1 MKLLFSMYRLVC
13 LRIDIYCSC
22 TQWSTYNLFKV
33 KSVKQ
38 YRSYSPCVLLFCLLS
53 LQMLSQ
59 TMPARQ
65 NRFVLN
71 TDYSRFWQNDS
82 TMYVEISTAIYP
94 SLTILK
100 QDSLGYHGKIDLIIL
115 IQDTSKKVFVHTD
128 RFNIPI
134 NLVDSTSLARTKS
147 MVNNTTY
154 ALGCGSYKV
163 SVYGI
168 DVSNRLRRDSSLF
181 VVDVIRRH
189 DTIALSDIELCS
201 SITESSDQ
209 KDIFYKNSYRVI
221 PNPNC
226 VYGSTTY
233 PLVFTY
239 MEFYNLKMGMTY
251 AVKAQIVDSKGV
263 VKKQRTHLRRFSMP
277 NVVDVTTLNVT
288 SISSG
293 KFDYEIIL
301 SDTLGNEIAKLQRP
315 IFLYNPNVQSTQ
327 ATVLSEGSA
336 VYAGFSFDELAE
348 EFRVAKYV
356 KRSEDDDAFD
366 KLTTVEA
373 RQEFLQ
379 IFWTRVEREE
389 LGRLNLTRSVYLQRV
404 QTANQRYKT
413 FAKEGWR
420 TDQGR
425 VLILYGE
432 PDDIQRFANSSD
444 NKPYETWN
452 YHQIDGGVEFDFID
466 LTGFND
472 YSLVNSTKRDEIKDD
487 SWEQL
492 LKRNN

>member
-1 MKLLFSMYRLVC
+1 MKH
-13 LRIDIYCSC
+13 
-22 TQWSTYNLFKV
+22 
-33 KSVKQ
+33 
-38 YRSYSPCVLLFCLLS
+38 YRSYSHCVLLFCLLN

-59 TMPARQ
+59 TTHAVQ

-71 TDYSRFWQNDS
+71 ADYSRFWQNDS
-82 TMYVEISTAIYP
+82 TMYVEISTAVYP
-94 SLTILK
+94 SLTVLK

-115 IQDTSKKVFVHTD
+115 IQDTTSGVFVHTD

-134 NLVDSTSLARTKS
+134 NLVDSASLARTKS

-163 SVYGI
+163 SVLGV
-168 DVSNRLRRDSSLF
+168 DVFDRLRRDSSLF
-181 VVDVIRRH
+181 WVDIIKRP
-189 DTIALSDIELCS
+189 DTAVLSDIELCS

-209 KDIFYKNSYRVI
+209 KDIFYKNTYRVI

-226 VYGSTTY
+226 VYGSTTF

-239 MEFYNLKMGMTY
+239 MEFYNLKTGMTY
-251 AVKAQIVDSKGV
+251 AIKAQIVDSKGV

-288 SISSG
+288 SIRSG
-293 KFDYEIIL
+293 KFNYEVIL
-301 SDTLGNEIAKLQRP
+301 SDTLGNEIAKSQRP

-327 ATVLSEGSA
+327 ATILSEGSA

-348 EFRVAKYV
+348 EFRIAKYV
-356 KRSEDDDAFD
+356 TRSEDNKAFD

-379 IFWTRVEREE
+379 NIWTRVEKEE

-413 FAKEGWR
+413 YAKEGWR

-425 VLILYGE
+425 VLVLYGE
-432 PDDIQRFANSSD
+432 PDEIQRFTNSSD
-444 NKPYETWN
+444 SKPYEIWN
-452 YHQIDGGVEFDFID
+452 YHQIEGGVEFVFID
-466 LTGFND
+466 LTGFNE
-472 YSLVNSTKRDEIKDD
+472 YCLVHSTKRDELQDA

>member
-1 MKLLFSMYRLVC
+1 M
-13 LRIDIYCSC
+13 
-22 TQWSTYNLFKV
+22 
-33 KSVKQ
+33 KQ
-38 YRSYSPCVLLFCLLS
+38 YRLYCQCVLLFCLLS
-53 LQMLSQ
+53 LQLQAQ
-59 TMPARQ
+59 TTHAAQ

-71 TDYSRFWQNDS
+71 ADYNRFWKNDS
-82 TMYVEISTAIYP
+82 TMYVEISTAVYP
-94 SLTILK
+94 SLTLLK

-115 IQDTSKKVFVHTD
+115 IQDTSSGIFVHTD

-134 NLVDSTSLARTKS
+134 NLIDSTSLTRTKS
-147 MVNNTTY
+147 MVNNMTY

-181 VVDVIRRH
+181 MVDIIKRP
-189 DTIALSDIELCS
+189 DTVALSDIELCS
-201 SITESSDQ
+201 SITESLDQ
-209 KDIFYKNSYRVI
+209 KDIFYKNTYRVI

-226 VYGSTTY
+226 VYGSTTF

-239 MEFYNLKMGMTY
+239 MEFYNLKTGMTY
-251 AVKAQIVDSKGV
+251 AIKAQIVDSKGV
-263 VKKQRTHLRRFSMP
+263 VKKQHTRLRRFSMP

-288 SISSG
+288 SSSSG
-293 KFDYEIIL
+293 KYNYEVVL
-301 SDTLGNEIAKLQRP
+301 SDTLGNEIAKSQRS

-327 ATVLSEGSA
+327 ATILSEGSA

-348 EFRVAKYV
+348 EFRISKYI
-356 KRSEDDDAFD
+356 KQSEDDKAFD

-373 RQEFLQ
+373 RQEFLLK
-379 IFWTRVEREE
+379 FWTRVEKEE

-404 QTANQRYKT
+404 QTANQRYRT
-413 FAKEGWR
+413 YAKEGWR

-425 VLILYGE
+425 VFILYGE
-432 PDDIQRFANSSD
+432 PDDIQRFSNSSD
-444 NKPYETWN
+444 SKPYETWN
-452 YHQIDGGVEFDFID
+452 YHQIEGGVEFDFID
-466 LTGFND
+466 LSGFNE
-472 YSLVNSTKRDEIKDD
+472 YCLVHSTKRDEIKDG

>member
-1 MKLLFSMYRLVC
+1 MKH
-13 LRIDIYCSC
+13 
-22 TQWSTYNLFKV
+22 
-33 KSVKQ
+33 
-38 YRSYSPCVLLFCLLS
+38 YRSYSHCVLLFCLLN

-59 TMPARQ
+59 TTHAVQ

-71 TDYSRFWQNDS
+71 ADYSRFWQNDS
-82 TMYVEISTAIYP
+82 TMYVEISTAVYP
-94 SLTILK
+94 SLTVLK

-115 IQDTSKKVFVHTD
+115 IQDTTSGVFVHTD

-134 NLVDSTSLARTKS
+134 NLVDSASLARTKS

-163 SVYGI
+163 SVLGV
-168 DVSNRLRRDSSLF
+168 DVFDRLRRDSSLF
-181 VVDVIRRH
+181 WVDIIKRP
-189 DTIALSDIELCS
+189 DTAVLSDIELCS

-209 KDIFYKNSYRVI
+209 KDIFYKNTYRVI

-226 VYGSTTY
+226 VYGSTTF

-239 MEFYNLKMGMTY
+239 MEFYNLKTGMTY
-251 AVKAQIVDSKGV
+251 AIKAQIVDSKGV

-288 SISSG
+288 SIRSG
-293 KFDYEIIL
+293 KFNYEVIL
-301 SDTLGNEIAKLQRP
+301 SDTLGNEIAKSQRP

-327 ATVLSEGSA
+327 ATILSEGSA

-348 EFRVAKYV
+348 EFRIAKYV
-356 KRSEDDDAFD
+356 KRSEDNKAFD

-379 IFWTRVEREE
+379 NFWTRVEKEE

-404 QTANQRYKT
+404 QTADQRYKT
-413 FAKEGWR
+413 YAREGWR

-425 VLILYGE
+425 VLVLYGE
-432 PDDIQRFANSSD
+432 PDEIQRFTNSSD
-444 NKPYETWN
+444 SKPYEIWN
-452 YHQIDGGVEFDFID
+452 YHQIEGGVEFVFID
-466 LTGFND
+466 LTGFNE
-472 YSLVNSTKRDEIKDD
+472 YCLVHSTKRDELQDA

>member
-1 MKLLFSMYRLVC
+1 
-13 LRIDIYCSC
+13 
-22 TQWSTYNLFKV
+22 
-33 KSVKQ
+33 
-38 YRSYSPCVLLFCLLS
+38 
-53 LQMLSQ
+53 
-59 TMPARQ
+59 MPARQ
-65 NRFVLN
+65 NWFVLN

-82 TMYVEISTAIYP
+82 TMYVEISTAVYP
-94 SLTILK
+94 SLTVLK

-115 IQDTSKKVFVHTD
+115 IQDTSSGVFVHTD

-147 MVNNTTY
+147 LVNNTTY
-154 ALGCGSYKV
+154 ALRCGSYKV
-163 SVYGI
+163 SILGI
-168 DVSNRLRRDSSLF
+168 DVFDRLRRDSSMF
-181 VVDVIRRH
+181 MIDIMKRP
-189 DTIALSDIELCS
+189 DTVALSDIELCS
-201 SITESSDQ
+201 NITESSDQ
-209 KDIFYKNSYRVI
+209 NDIFYKNTYQVI

-226 VYGSTTY
+226 VYGSTTS

-239 MEFYNLKMGMTY
+239 MEFYNLKTGMTY
-251 AVKAQIVDSKGV
+251 AIKAQIVDSKGD

-293 KFDYEIIL
+293 KYNYEVIL
-301 SDTLGNEIAKLQRP
+301 SDTLGNEIAKTQRP

-327 ATVLSEGSA
+327 ATILSEGSA
-336 VYAGFSFDELAE
+336 VYAGFSLDELAE
-348 EFRVAKYV
+348 EFRIAKYV
-356 KRSEDDDAFD
+356 TQSEDNKTFD

-379 IFWTRVEREE
+379 NFWTRVEKEE

-413 FAKEGWR
+413 YAKEGWR

-432 PDDIQRFANSSD
+432 PDEIQRFTNSSD
-444 NKPYETWN
+444 SKPYEIWN
-452 YHQIDGGVEFDFID
+452 YHQLEGGVEFVFID
-466 LTGFND
+466 LTGFNE
-472 YSLVNSTKRDEIKDD
+472 YLLVHSTKRGEIQDV

-492 LKRNN
+492 LKRSN

>member
-1 MKLLFSMYRLVC
+1 MKRIQWYSC
-13 LRIDIYCSC
+13 LIF
-22 TQWSTYNLFKV
+22 W
-33 KSVKQ
+33 
-38 YRSYSPCVLLFCLLS
+38 FCLLS
-53 LQMLSQ
+53 LQMQSQ
-59 TMPARQ
+59 TKPPAQ

-71 TDYSRFWQNDS
+71 VDYSRFWQNDS
-82 TMYVEISTAIYP
+82 TMYVEISTAVYP
-94 SLTILK
+94 GLTVLK
-100 QDSLGYHGKIDLIIL
+100 QDSLGYHGKIDLLIL
-115 IQDTSKKVFVHTD
+115 IKDTSSGVFVHTD

-134 NLVDSTSLARTKS
+134 DFVDSTSLVKTKS
-147 MVNNTTY
+147 IVNNMTY

-181 VVDVIRRH
+181 MVNIMKRP

-209 KDIFYKNSYRVI
+209 KDIFYKNTYRVI

-239 MEFYNLKMGMTY
+239 MEFYKLKTEMTY
-251 AVKAQIVDSKGV
+251 AIKAQIVDSKGV

-293 KFDYEIIL
+293 RFDYEVIL
-301 SDTLGNEIAKLQRP
+301 SDTLGNEIAKSHRP
-315 IFLYNPNVQSTQ
+315 FYLYNPNVQSPQ
-327 ATVLSEGSA
+327 ATILSEGSA
-336 VYAGFSFDELAE
+336 VYAGFSFDELGE
-348 EFRVAKYV
+348 EFRIAKYV
-356 KRSEDDDAFD
+356 TQSEDTKAFE

-379 IFWTRVEREE
+379 NFWKKVEKEE
-389 LGRLNLTRSVYLQRV
+389 NGRLNLSRSIYLQRV
-404 QTANQRYKT
+404 QTANQRYQT
-413 FAKEGWR
+413 YSKEGWR

-425 VLILYGE
+425 VLVLYGE
-432 PDDIQRFANSSD
+432 PDDIQRFSNQADS
-444 NKPYETWN
+444 KPYETWY
-452 YHQIDGGVEFDFID
+452 YHQIEGGVEFDFVD
-466 LTGFND
+466 LTGFNE
-472 YSLVNSTKRDEIKDD
+472 YSLVHSTKHDEIKDE

-492 LKRNN
+492 LNRTN

>member
-1 MKLLFSMYRLVC
+1 
-13 LRIDIYCSC
+13 
-22 TQWSTYNLFKV
+22 
-33 KSVKQ
+33 
-38 YRSYSPCVLLFCLLS
+38 
-53 LQMLSQ
+53 MLSQ
-59 TMPARQ
+59 TTHAVQ

-71 TDYSRFWQNDS
+71 ADYSRFWQNDS
-82 TMYVEISTAIYP
+82 TMYVEISTAVYP
-94 SLTILK
+94 SLTVLK

-115 IQDTSKKVFVHTD
+115 IQDTTSGVFVHTD

-134 NLVDSTSLARTKS
+134 NLVDSASLARTKS

-163 SVYGI
+163 SVLGV
-168 DVSNRLRRDSSLF
+168 DVFDRLRRDSSLF
-181 VVDVIRRH
+181 WVDIIKRP
-189 DTIALSDIELCS
+189 DTAVLSDIELCS

-209 KDIFYKNSYRVI
+209 KDIFYKNTYRVI

-226 VYGSTTY
+226 VYGSTTF

-239 MEFYNLKMGMTY
+239 MEFYNLKTGMTY
-251 AVKAQIVDSKGV
+251 AIKAQIVDSKGV

-288 SISSG
+288 SIRSG
-293 KFDYEIIL
+293 KFNYEVIL
-301 SDTLGNEIAKLQRP
+301 SDTLGNEIAKSQRP

-327 ATVLSEGSA
+327 ATILSEGSA

-348 EFRVAKYV
+348 EFRIAKYV
-356 KRSEDDDAFD
+356 KRSEDNKAFD

-379 IFWTRVEREE
+379 NFWTRVEKEE

-404 QTANQRYKT
+404 QTADQRYKT
-413 FAKEGWR
+413 YAREGWR

-425 VLILYGE
+425 VLVLYGE
-432 PDDIQRFANSSD
+432 PDEIQRFTNSSD
-444 NKPYETWN
+444 SKPYEIWN
-452 YHQIDGGVEFDFID
+452 YHQIEGGVEFVFID
-466 LTGFND
+466 LTGFNE
-472 YSLVNSTKRDEIKDD
+472 YCLVHSTKRDELQDA

>member
-1 MKLLFSMYRLVC
+1 
-13 LRIDIYCSC
+13 
-22 TQWSTYNLFKV
+22 
-33 KSVKQ
+33 
-38 YRSYSPCVLLFCLLS
+38 
-53 LQMLSQ
+53 
-59 TMPARQ
+59 
-65 NRFVLN
+65 
-71 TDYSRFWQNDS
+71 
-82 TMYVEISTAIYP
+82 MYVEISTAVYP
-94 SLTILK
+94 SLTVLK

-115 IQDTSKKVFVHTD
+115 IQDTSSGVFVHTD

-163 SVYGI
+163 SVLGI

-181 VVDVIRRH
+181 MVDIIKRP
-189 DTIALSDIELCS
+189 DTVALSDIELCS

-209 KDIFYKNSYRVI
+209 KDVFYKNTYRVI

-226 VYGSTTY
+226 VYGSTTF

-239 MEFYNLKMGMTY
+239 MEFYNLKTGMTY
-251 AVKAQIVDSKGV
+251 AIKAQIVDSKGV

-293 KFDYEIIL
+293 KFNYEVIL
-301 SDTLGNEIAKLQRP
+301 SDTLGNEIAKSQRP
-315 IFLYNPNVQSTQ
+315 LFLYNPDVQSAQ
-327 ATVLSEGSA
+327 ATILSEGSA

-356 KRSEDDDAFD
+356 AQSEDNKAFD

-379 IFWTRVEREE
+379 EFWTRVEKEE

-404 QTANQRYKT
+404 QTANQRYT
-413 FAKEGWR
+413 TYDREGWR
-420 TDQGR
+420 TEQGR
-425 VLILYGE
+425 VIVLYGE
-432 PDDIQRFANSSD
+432 PDEIQRFTNSSD
-444 NKPYETWN
+444 SKPYEIWN
-452 YHQIDGGVEFDFID
+452 YHQIEGGVEFVFID
-466 LTGFND
+466 LTGFNE
-472 YSLVNSTKRDEIKDD
+472 YRLVHSTKRDEIRDG

-492 LKRNN
+492 LNRTDR

>member
-1 MKLLFSMYRLVC
+1 M
-13 LRIDIYCSC
+13 
-22 TQWSTYNLFKV
+22 
-33 KSVKQ
+33 
-38 YRSYSPCVLLFCLLS
+38 
-53 LQMLSQ
+53 
-59 TMPARQ
+59 
-65 NRFVLN
+65 
-71 TDYSRFWQNDS
+71 
-82 TMYVEISTAIYP
+82 EISTAVYP
-94 SLTILK
+94 SLIVLK

-115 IQDTSKKVFVHTD
+115 IQDTSSGVFVHTG
-128 RFNIPI
+128 RFNISI

-163 SVYGI
+163 SVLGI
-168 DVSNRLRRDSSLF
+168 DVFDRLRRDSSLF
-181 VVDVIRRH
+181 LVDIMKKPNTV
-189 DTIALSDIELCS
+189 ALSDIELCS

-209 KDIFYKNSYRVI
+209 KDIFYKNTYRVI

-226 VYGSTTY
+226 VYGSTTS

-239 MEFYNLKMGMTY
+239 MEFYNLKTGMTY
-251 AVKAQIVDSKGV
+251 AIKAQIVDLKGD

-277 NVVDVTTLNVT
+277 NVVDVTSLNVT

-293 KFDYEIIL
+293 KYNYEVIL
-301 SDTLGNEIAKLQRP
+301 SDTLGNEIAKSQRP
-315 IFLYNPNVQSTQ
+315 IYLYNPNVQSTQ
-327 ATVLSEGSA
+327 ATILSEGSA

-348 EFRVAKYV
+348 EFRIAKYV
-356 KRSEDDDAFD
+356 TQSEDTKAFD

-379 IFWTRVEREE
+379 NFWTRVEKEE

-413 FAKEGWR
+413 YAKEGWR

-425 VLILYGE
+425 VLVLYGE
-432 PDDIQRFANSSD
+432 PDEIERFNNSTDS
-444 NKPYETWN
+444 KPYEIWN
-452 YHQIDGGVEFDFID
+452 YHQIEGGVEFVFID
-466 LTGFND
+466 LTGFNE
-472 YSLVNSTKRDEIKDD
+472 YLLVHSTKRNEIQDA

-492 LKRNN
+492 LKRSN

>member
-1 MKLLFSMYRLVC
+1 
-13 LRIDIYCSC
+13 
-22 TQWSTYNLFKV
+22 
-33 KSVKQ
+33 
-38 YRSYSPCVLLFCLLS
+38 
-53 LQMLSQ
+53 
-59 TMPARQ
+59 
-65 NRFVLN
+65 
-71 TDYSRFWQNDS
+71 
-82 TMYVEISTAIYP
+82 MYVEISTAVYP
-94 SLTILK
+94 SLTVLK

-115 IQDTSKKVFVHTD
+115 IQDTSSGVFVHTG
-128 RFNIPI
+128 RFNISI

-163 SVYGI
+163 SVLGI
-168 DVSNRLRRDSSLF
+168 DVFDRLRRDSSLF
-181 VVDVIRRH
+181 LVDIMKKPNTV
-189 DTIALSDIELCS
+189 ALSDIELCS

-209 KDIFYKNSYRVI
+209 KDIFYKNTYRVI

-226 VYGSTTY
+226 VYGSTTS

-239 MEFYNLKMGMTY
+239 MEFYNLKTGMTY
-251 AVKAQIVDSKGV
+251 AIKAQIVDLKGD

-277 NVVDVTTLNVT
+277 NVVDVTSLNVT

-293 KFDYEIIL
+293 KYNYEVIL
-301 SDTLGNEIAKLQRP
+301 SDTLGNEIAKSQRP
-315 IFLYNPNVQSTQ
+315 IYLYNPNVQSTQ
-327 ATVLSEGSA
+327 ATILSEGSA

-348 EFRVAKYV
+348 EFRIAKYV
-356 KRSEDDDAFD
+356 TQSEDTKAFD

-379 IFWTRVEREE
+379 NFWTRVEKEE

-413 FAKEGWR
+413 YAKEGWR

-425 VLILYGE
+425 VLVLYGE
-432 PDDIQRFANSSD
+432 PDEIERFNNSTDS
-444 NKPYETWN
+444 KPYEIWN
-452 YHQIDGGVEFDFID
+452 YHQIEGGVEFVFID
-466 LTGFND
+466 LTGFNE
-472 YSLVNSTKRDEIKDD
+472 YLLVHSTKRNEIQDA

-492 LKRNN
+492 LKRSN